1 MDNQRPIGTM
11 IRHEAEND
19 KSKVEQIDSDK
30 APYVVLV
37 GNVGSGKSTIVEK
50 LTGEKGRS
58 SSSAESATRA
68 TEYFW
73 TPDQRL
79 LIADTPGTNPR
90 KDKLEHNNEI
100 AAALS
105 YREVSK
111 FLIVAKAH
119 VRMDQTISEIKQYSD
134 RFVELPDDLVGVMVT
149 HMDINKEWDEREI
162 KEVLY
167 ERFEISDVIFSGSH
181 KIADEVNRRIID
193 TCQTSYR
200 IDVGCRLYNELFRT
214 EESNIKILKITN
226 EIVRRFEQIRKD
238 FVKKLAL
245 CSQLDRANA
254 IFEFLTFFKE
264 KQLETGKA
272 EMICNLKFNFKGE
285 NGDLQKGFLI
295 NMENQANAVMSD
307 LRKEAA
313 FYQLEAT
320 SAVRRCPFCGTAW
333 ENPNITKC
341 KKDKTTSDL
350 DTKMA
355 NFVFGMSENGLVFN
369 KKIASPGCGKVI
381 TWNEMCPANI
391 TFATFE
397 PPTSQTKEVEETSN
411 ETDSKSIH
419 SNQANQ
425 EDTNGKGK
433 SSTFESP
440 IRTDSNEEK
449 ELGAANSNTR
459 SLSSNQTN

>member
-1 MDNQRPIGTM
+1 MPGGKRKTEDTENLISKKPYSADANIKSKFELM
-11 IRHEAEND
+11 AESFEEND
-19 KSKVEQIDSDK
+19 QSNIEQIDSDK

-68 TEYFW
+68 AEYFW

-90 KDKLEHNNEI
+90 KDKLGHNKEI

-105 YREVSK
+105 YQEVSK

-149 HMDINKEWDEREI
+149 HMDIHKEWDESEM
-162 KEVLY
+162 KNVLN
-167 ERFEISDVIFSGSH
+167 ERFEIPVVIFSGSH
-181 KIADEVNRRIID
+181 NIADEVNRRIID

-200 IDVGCRLYNELFRT
+200 IDVGCRLYNEYFRI

-226 EIVRRFEQIRKD
+226 EFVRRFKQIRKG

-272 EMICNLKFNFKGE
+272 EMICNLKLNFKGE

-313 FYQLEAT
+313 F
-320 SAVRRCPFCGTAW
+320 
-333 ENPNITKC
+333 
-341 KKDKTTSDL
+341 
-350 DTKMA
+350 
-355 NFVFGMSENGLVFN
+355 
-369 KKIASPGCGKVI
+369 
-381 TWNEMCPANI
+381 
-391 TFATFE
+391 
-397 PPTSQTKEVEETSN
+397 
-411 ETDSKSIH
+411 
-419 SNQANQ
+419 
-425 EDTNGKGK
+425 
-433 SSTFESP
+433 
-440 IRTDSNEEK
+440 
-449 ELGAANSNTR
+449 
-459 SLSSNQTN
+459 